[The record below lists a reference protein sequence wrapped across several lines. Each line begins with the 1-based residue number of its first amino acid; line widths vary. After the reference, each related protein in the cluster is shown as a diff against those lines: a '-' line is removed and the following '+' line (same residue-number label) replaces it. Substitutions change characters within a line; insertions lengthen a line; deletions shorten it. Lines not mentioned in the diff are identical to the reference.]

1 MSAEPGEFV
10 ASARTLDRSEIAGEF
25 MMNALRLNDGF
36 TLSQFVERT
45 GLSSAQLE
53 PQLALLCQRELLV
66 CDGGVVKTTE
76 TGRRF
81 LDSVVGEFFT
91 G

>member
-1 MSAEPGEFV
+1 MSAGTGEFV
-10 ASARTLDRSEIAGEF
+10 ASSRVLNRDEIAGEF

-53 PQLALLCQRELLV
+53 PQLELLCQRELLV
-66 CDGGVVKTTE
+66 CDCDVVKATE

-81 LDSVVGEFFT
+81 LDSVIAEFFP

>member
-1 MSAEPGEFV
+1 MSAGPDEFV
-10 ASARTLDRSEIAGEF
+10 ASTRTLDRSEITGEF

-36 TLSQFVERT
+36 TLSQFVEQT

-53 PQLALLCQRELLV
+53 PQLELLCQRELLA
-66 CDGGVVKTTE
+66 CDGDVVRATAI
-76 TGRRF
+76 GRRF
-81 LDSVVGEFFT
+81 LDSVVAEFFP

>member
-1 MSAEPGEFV
+1 MSAGTGEFV
-10 ASARTLDRSEIAGEF
+10 ASSRTLKRDEIVGEF

-36 TLSQFVERT
+36 ALSQFVERT

-53 PQLALLCQRELLV
+53 PQLEILCQRELLM
-66 CDGGVVKTTE
+66 CDGDIVRTTV

-81 LDSVVGEFFT
+81 LDSVVAEFFL